1 MSGNL
6 EIKTFYGKDSLGE
19 FSIKDIAGSLTAE
32 QFSEMLDDFLNIG
45 GKQFSTGKIVGEAL
59 RSHHRTIQRSSIAF
73 SLGVI
78 VGISD
83 QKYTDLRNGQAID
96 TAKNIAQM
104 WDDGQLNIGGYV

>member
-1 MSGNL
+1 MSGSL
-6 EIKTFYGKDSLGE
+6 EIKTFYGKDSLGK
-19 FSIKDIAGSLTAE
+19 FSIKDIAGSLTAQ
-32 QFSEMLDDFLNIG
+32 QFTEMIDDFLNIG
-45 GKQFSTGKIVGEAL
+45 GKQFNTGKIVGEAL

-73 SLGVI
+73 SLGLL

-83 QKYTDLRNGQAID
+83 QKHTDLRNGQAIE